1 MYENISFRYT
11 NIQMKRLHTKSQNF
25 LRNPSIVKKLV
36 GHSNIKKTDTV
47 YDIGAGSGIISYVLA
62 NTCTKVYAI
71 EQDPRL
77 IAKLHDNL
85 DDVDNVTIVQGDAL
99 EVHFPTTPYKVFA
112 NIPFHISS
120 PIVRRLTELECP
132 PTTMYLIT
140 QKQFAEKL
148 LIGNENFTGL
158 LGAFIAPRF
167 TARIRYKLLR
177 SDYAPAPA
185 VDTVLIEISQR
196 KTPLLP
202 LELLPRYRTFVEKC
216 FSRQK
221 YFETLDLKKRPSQLT
236 TDEWVKLFQAHA

>member
-1 MYENISFRYT
+1 M
-11 NIQMKRLHTKSQNF
+11 
-25 LRNPSIVKKLV
+25 LV
-36 GHSNIKKTDTV
+36 GHSNLKKADTV

-62 NTCTKVYAI
+62 GVCARVYAI

-85 DDVDNVTIVQGDAL
+85 DDLDNVTIMQGDAL
-99 EVHFPTTPYKVFA
+99 TVNFPATPYKVFA
-112 NIPFHISS
+112 NIPFHLSS
-120 PIVRRLTELECP
+120 PIVRRLTELEFA

-167 TARIRYKLLR
+167 TAKIRYKLLR
-177 SDYAPAPA
+177 SDYRPAPA
-185 VDTVLIEISQR
+185 VDTVLIEISHR
-196 KTPLLP
+196 NSPLLP
-202 LELLPRYRTFVEKC
+202 YRDMPRYRTFVEKC

-221 YFETLDLKKRPSQLT
+221 YFETLDIKKRPSQLT
-236 TDEWVKLFQAHA
+236 TDEWIKLFQAHA